1 MFSGREKEAMNT
13 LRLCRRYAASARVA
27 FLAIESAT
35 LSIALGDVSSEDT
48 KASSFLVTVCS
59 RFAAWRLSR
68 RPCRVPR
75 PSRFHFF
82 FRLAP
87 SFPTVEGML
96 WDSVSSSESYLFS
109 CVISEQALHIRVGGR
124 AAPHT

>member
-35 LSIALGDVSSEDT
+35 LSIALGDVSGEDT

-59 RFAAWRLSR
+59 RFAA
-68 RPCRVPR
+68 
-75 PSRFHFF
+75 
-82 FRLAP
+82 
-87 SFPTVEGML
+87 
-96 WDSVSSSESYLFS
+96 
-109 CVISEQALHIRVGGR
+109 
-124 AAPHT
+124 